1 MGLVLPIPQISLAK
15 EYLDETMIVTANAG
29 PSVDINKAPA
39 TMSVIDVQEQRKY
52 HLILLLLK
60 LN

>member
-15 EYLDETMIVTANAG
+15 EYLGETMTVTANAG

>member
-1 MGLVLPIPQISLAK
+1 MGLLLIIPQISLAK

-29 PSVDINKAPA
+29 QSVDINKAPA

>member
-1 MGLVLPIPQISLAK
+1 
-15 EYLDETMIVTANAG
+15 MIVTANAG

-39 TMSVIDVQEQRKY
+39 IMSVIDVQEQRKY